1 MGVSGTDIE
10 LLAIATG
17 ARIIPRFRQITP
29 DKLGKAGLIKEMEF
43 GTTNQRMLLV
53 EELAGSKAVTILIRG
68 SSKMVVDE
76 AKRSIHDGLCVIR
89 NLIKDNKIIVGGGA
103 SELACAIHLKSKADE
118 MPGIEQ
124 YAIRHFAEALEEIPL
139 ALADNSGL
147 NPLATLAEAKAK
159 QISEESHKFGV
170 DCIGAKISNMEDLN
184 VFETLLSK
192 KQQLQ
197 LATQVVK
204 MILKIDDVIEKD
216 EMAEM
221 MAQQG
226 M

>member
-1 MGVSGTDIE
+1 MG
-10 LLAIATG
+10 
-17 ARIIPRFRQITP
+17 
-29 DKLGKAGLIKEMEF
+29 GKCGLIKEIEF
-43 GTTNQRMLLV
+43 GTTNQRMLQV
-53 EELAGSKAVTILIRG
+53 EELNAGSTESKSVTILVRG

-76 AKRSIHDGLCVIR
+76 AKRSIHDALCVIR

-103 SELACAIHLKSKADE
+103 SELACAIHLKQKADE
-118 MPGIEQ
+118 IPGIEQ
-124 YAIRHFAEALEEIPL
+124 YAIRHFAQ
-139 ALADNSGL
+139 ALA
-147 NPLATLAEAKAK
+147 ECKAK

-192 KQQLQ
+192 KQQFQ